1 MGGGGG
7 RWLDFGATYGSG
19 KLPIRFAVE
28 SDSEEDGTSDSKLEQ
43 KISEEEPSAR
53 SALLAEATTDKVRNL
68 VEELYR
74 SDKGVGDG
82 GTADAIRHEL
92 ATCEKVGG
100 KSHIKKG
107 QERLRQIENILK
119 KNPDHPDRGL
129 LEKLR
134 DDLRDA
140 LGDNK

>member
-19 KLPIRFAVE
+19 KLPITFAVE
-28 SDSEEDGTSDSKLEQ
+28 PNSKEDKTRDDRLEKKTSEEKPSVR
-43 KISEEEPSAR
+43 SE
-53 SALLAEATTDKVRNL
+53 LLAKATTDKARNL

-74 SDKGVGDG
+74 RNRGVGDG
-82 GTADAIRHEL
+82 GTADAIRYEL
-92 ATCEKVGG
+92 ATGEKVGG

-107 QERLRQIENILK
+107 RERLRQIENILR

-134 DDLRDA
+134 DDLKDA
-140 LGDNK
+140 LGDDK